1 MNTIINQSAMLPMK
15 CILRGIYRIERYL
28 SSGGI
33 GNTYVATNI
42 EFEET
47 VAIKEF
53 FIRGVTQRDANN
65 TTVSISNS
73 ENRLLFN
80 EQLEKFKK
88 EARRLRKLRNEHIVS
103 VHDLFEENGTA
114 YYVMDYIDGENL
126 SDKVKRQGF
135 PLDEDLVM
143 NHYLP
148 QILDALDCVHKKGLW
163 HLDLKPANVMV
174 DSNGQ
179 ICLIDF
185 GASKQRSTSG
195 GATSSTGVSYT
206 KGYAPREQM
215 EQSTD
220 KFGPWTDIYAL
231 GATLYNLLAFR
242 RPPMPSDIDDD
253 RTADKHLA
261 LPMPDQLSESTK
273 QLILKMLTTNRFD
286 RPQSVK
292 EVMEMVSQAPSTRE
306 VPKNEEKNTPSYA
319 KEKSDDDDEIQV
331 VVVNEHT
338 DVLGNRKKRDNGPVR
353 TDNGPKERAI
363 PDNMQGTGYE
373 QEEKPPLWKK
383 LLVPV
388 IAAVG
393 VAVITIAIFQGKKD
407 DVGDGVTGSAAIEQK
422 DSTPKAEQPK
432 EVEKKTVKDA
442 SYNLAINDKT
452 LLYTYTGEV
461 DDNNIPNGQGEA
473 RFKSGNYY
481 KGTFVNGKF
490 NGENAY
496 YKYPSGRVFEGSFKD
511 NLFEKGKLTETDG
524 TYFEGEF
531 KNGNPYNGSKFDK
544 QGNIIEKIVNGKN
557 LPNNP
562 DGPDGVKD

>member
-1 MNTIINQSAMLPMK
+1 MNTNINQSSMLPMK

-28 SSGGI
+28 SSGGF

-53 FIRGVTQRDANN
+53 FIRGITQRDANN
-65 TTVSISNS
+65 TTVSVSNS
-73 ENRLLFN
+73 ENKFLFD

-143 NHYLP
+143 NHYLS
-148 QILDALDCVHKKGLW
+148 QILDALDCIHQKGLW
-163 HLDLKPANVMV
+163 HLDLKPANIMV
-174 DSNGQ
+174 DRDGKL
-179 ICLIDF
+179 CLIDF
-185 GASKQRSTSG
+185 GASKQRSNSG

-206 KGYAPREQM
+206 NGYAPREQM

-231 GATLYNLLAFR
+231 GATLYNLLANR

-261 LPMPDQLSESTK
+261 LPLPDNLSESTK
-273 QLILKMLTTNRFD
+273 QLILKMLTTNRLD

-292 EVMEMVSQAPSTRE
+292 EVMEMVGQASPTRE
-306 VPKNEEKNTPSYA
+306 IPKDEEKTTPAFA
-319 KEKSDDDDEIQV
+319 KEESDDDDEVEV

-338 DVLGNRKKRDNGPVR
+338 DVLGNRKERGNGTARRDNGTARRDNEPVR
-353 TDNGPKERAI
+353 TNNGPKERAI
-363 PDNMQGTGYE
+363 PDNMQSTGYE

-383 LLVPV
+383 FLVPV

-393 VAVITIAIFQGKKD
+393 VAVITVAIFQGKKD
-407 DVGDGVTGSAAIEQK
+407 DVGDGAAGSVAVEQR
-422 DSTPKAEQPK
+422 DTTPKAE
-432 EVEKKTVKDA
+432 EKKTVEGLKY
-442 SYNLAINDKT
+442 SGNKIGT
-452 LLYTYTGEV
+452 FTYTGEV

-473 RFKSGNYY
+473 KFDNGDKYNGPFK
-481 KGTFVNGKF
+481 NGMF
-490 NGENAY
+490 NGDDATYTFQTGLKIYGTIKEN
-496 YKYPSGRVFEGSFKD
+496 
-511 NLFEKGKLTETDG
+511 NWEKGRITYPDG
-524 TYFEGEF
+524 DYFEGTINVIE
-531 KNGNPYNGSKFDK
+531 PYNGTMHFKDGK
-544 QGNIIEKIVNGKN
+544 EAEVKKGNVMK
-557 LPNNP
+557 
-562 DGPDGVKD
+562 

>member
-1 MNTIINQSAMLPMK
+1 MNTNINQSSMLPMK

-28 SSGGI
+28 SSGGF

-53 FIRGVTQRDANN
+53 FIRGVTQRDANS
-65 TTVSISNS
+65 TTVSVSNS
-73 ENRLLFN
+73 ENRFLFD

-174 DSNGQ
+174 DRDGKL
-179 ICLIDF
+179 CLIDF
-185 GASKQRSTSG
+185 GASKQRSNSG

-206 KGYAPREQM
+206 NGYAPREQM

-231 GATLYNLLAFR
+231 GATLYNLLANR

-261 LPMPDQLSESTK
+261 LPLPDNLSENTK
-273 QLILKMLTTNRFD
+273 QLILKMLTTNRLD

-292 EVMEMVSQAPSTRE
+292 EVMEMVGQASPTRE
-306 VPKNEEKNTPSYA
+306 IPKDEEKTTPAFA
-319 KEKSDDDDEIQV
+319 KEESDDDDEVEV

-338 DVLGNRKKRDNGPVR
+338 DVLGNRKERGNGTVRRDNGTVR
-353 TDNGPKERAI
+353 TDYGPKERAI
-363 PDNMQGTGYE
+363 PNNMQGTGYE

-383 LLVPV
+383 FLVPI

-393 VAVITIAIFQGKKD
+393 VAVITVAIFQGKKD
-407 DVGDGVTGSAAIEQK
+407 DVVPEIKKTPVTVQK
-422 DSTPKAEQPK
+422 GATQKVEKQKA
-432 EVEKKTVKDA
+432 VEKKTVKDMK
-442 SYNLAINDKT
+442 YTNNPFGEF
-452 LLYTYTGEV
+452 TYTGEV
-461 DDNNIPNGQGEA
+461 DDNIPNGQGKAVFDNGDIYEGP
-473 RFKSGNYY
+473 FKDGM
-481 KGTFVNGKF
+481 F
-490 NGENAY
+490 NGENAKY
-496 YKYPSGRVFEGSFKD
+496 QYKKGEIITGQVENNQFVKGRITYSKD
-511 NLFEKGKLTETDG
+511 E
-524 TYFEGEF
+524 YFEGTI
-531 KNGNPYNGSKFDK
+531 KDY
-544 QGNIIEKIVNGKN
+544 
-557 LPNNP
+557 LPNN
-562 DGPDGVKD
+562 GIMRRNGKEIQVKNGIEIN